1 MKSSFVLYSF
11 LHPFASAQAEDS
23 IKSAFLKLNQEYVA
37 TLTHNVVTALN
48 TDLLMV

>member
-11 LHPFASAQAEDS
+11 LHPFAPAQDS